1 MVAETKWY
9 SLSPSQVE
17 KKLNT
22 NITKGLALSEIKKRQ
37 QLYGLN
43 KLREKKTLTIYHRF
57 INQFR
62 DFLVIIL
69 IIASIISFAIGEITD
84 CIVISCIIILNALL
98 GVLQEHRASKA
109 LEALQQLA
117 TPKASVIRNS
127 AIQKIPSKELVPG
140 DIVILETGNYV
151 PADLR
156 LVESSNLKIDESSI
170 TGESIPITK
179 DTSNIY
185 NEDISFAE
193 QRNCVFMGTI
203 ITHGKA
209 KGIVIATGINTQ
221 MGLISQMLES
231 VGEDETPL
239 QRKLSEFGQKLGIAC
254 LITVAIIFALG
265 ILRGIPHIDMFMVS
279 VSLAVAA
286 IPEGLPAIVT
296 IVLALGMQ
304 RMAKRN
310 TIVKKLHAVETLGS
324 TTVICSD
331 KTGTLTQNEMT
342 VTTIY
347 SDRITYNIKGQGYMP
362 YGDFFYD
369 NNKKIETKPTSIPDL
384 SYILKIGAL
393 CNDSVLVQ
401 YKDKKSWSIVGDP
414 TEGAL
419 IVVARK
425 AGLKI
430 DELNSIYPRV
440 REIPFDSDR
449 KMMTTIH
456 HDKASN
462 KYFVFVKGAPDIL
475 LSFCNS
481 ILENGKVGSISK
493 EKRETILK
501 KNKEMADNALRVL
514 GFAYKE
520 IEFLPEKITSNEI
533 EKNLVFSGLMGMIDP
548 PRAETIKAIDICKKA
563 GIRPVMI
570 TGDYKDTAIAIAKK
584 LKITEGEIFAVS
596 GRELDKMRDED
607 MPEEIRKISVFARVS
622 PSHKFKIVEAL
633 KKNGEIVAMTGDGVN
648 DAPAL
653 RNADIGIAMGITGTD
668 VAKEASELILTDDNF
683 ASIVFAINEGR
694 IIYNNIKKS
703 INFLLSCNIAEILIL
718 LVAMLLKKPL
728 PLLAVQILWVNLV
741 TDALPALAL
750 GMEKAEKGIMDKPPR
765 DPNKPILDNAMVR
778 SIIVHSIIIMVVV
791 LSLYLYFF
799 YVTKDL
805 ILARTVAF
813 TSLITSELF
822 RVYTVRSTSIPIL
835 KIGVLSNPYLVMG
848 TLFSFA
854 MMLAAIYIPSF
865 NVIFKTTPLGSTQFL
880 SIIIF
885 SLLPTIFLDIYKAQN
900 YRS

>member
-170 TGESIPITK
+170 TGESIPIAK

-185 NEDISFAE
+185 NEGISFAE
-193 QRNCVFMGTI
+193 DRTCVFMGTI

-683 ASIVFAINEGR
+683 ASIVLQSTKAGLFT
-694 IIYNNIKKS
+694 IISKS
-703 INFLLSCNIAEILIL
+703 L
-718 LVAMLLKKPL
+718 
-728 PLLAVQILWVNLV
+728 
-741 TDALPALAL
+741 
-750 GMEKAEKGIMDKPPR
+750 
-765 DPNKPILDNAMVR
+765 
-778 SIIVHSIIIMVVV
+778 
-791 LSLYLYFF
+791 
-799 YVTKDL
+799 
-805 ILARTVAF
+805 
-813 TSLITSELF
+813 
-822 RVYTVRSTSIPIL
+822 
-835 KIGVLSNPYLVMG
+835 
-848 TLFSFA
+848 
-854 MMLAAIYIPSF
+854 
-865 NVIFKTTPLGSTQFL
+865 
-880 SIIIF
+880 
-885 SLLPTIFLDIYKAQN
+885 
-900 YRS
+900 

>member
-362 YGDFFYD
+362 YGD
-369 NNKKIETKPTSIPDL
+369 
-384 SYILKIGAL
+384 
-393 CNDSVLVQ
+393 
-401 YKDKKSWSIVGDP
+401 
-414 TEGAL
+414 
-419 IVVARK
+419 
-425 AGLKI
+425 
-430 DELNSIYPRV
+430 
-440 REIPFDSDR
+440 
-449 KMMTTIH
+449 
-456 HDKASN
+456 
-462 KYFVFVKGAPDIL
+462 
-475 LSFCNS
+475 
-481 ILENGKVGSISK
+481 
-493 EKRETILK
+493 
-501 KNKEMADNALRVL
+501 
-514 GFAYKE
+514 
-520 IEFLPEKITSNEI
+520 
-533 EKNLVFSGLMGMIDP
+533 
-548 PRAETIKAIDICKKA
+548 
-563 GIRPVMI
+563 
-570 TGDYKDTAIAIAKK
+570 
-584 LKITEGEIFAVS
+584 
-596 GRELDKMRDED
+596 
-607 MPEEIRKISVFARVS
+607 
-622 PSHKFKIVEAL
+622 
-633 KKNGEIVAMTGDGVN
+633 
-648 DAPAL
+648 
-653 RNADIGIAMGITGTD
+653 
-668 VAKEASELILTDDNF
+668 
-683 ASIVFAINEGR
+683 
-694 IIYNNIKKS
+694 
-703 INFLLSCNIAEILIL
+703 
-718 LVAMLLKKPL
+718 
-728 PLLAVQILWVNLV
+728 LWV
-741 TDALPALAL
+741 
-750 GMEKAEKGIMDKPPR
+750 
-765 DPNKPILDNAMVR
+765 
-778 SIIVHSIIIMVVV
+778 
-791 LSLYLYFF
+791 LSQFF
-799 YVTKDL
+799 
-805 ILARTVAF
+805 
-813 TSLITSELF
+813 
-822 RVYTVRSTSIPIL
+822 
-835 KIGVLSNPYLVMG
+835 
-848 TLFSFA
+848 
-854 MMLAAIYIPSF
+854 
-865 NVIFKTTPLGSTQFL
+865 
-880 SIIIF
+880 
-885 SLLPTIFLDIYKAQN
+885 
-900 YRS
+900 